1 MRGNI
6 DMYGGLRVASKWLLL
21 FLATTCA
28 SSLIIH
34 IGSGNVD
41 STIVVPERY
50 PTIQSAI
57 DAANVGDTIL
67 VMPGKYVECLTINKS
82 LRLIGSGSN
91 LTIIESTGEGHTIEI
106 AIGVSNVSLRGFT
119 IKGKDAEEPKYS
131 GIYVRGHYNDIED
144 NLITD
149 HLYGIHMYDSSGN
162 VLRNNNMTDN
172 RYNLRVWGLYLSH
185 FLHDIDFSN
194 LVNGKPVYYL
204 INKQNITVPSNA
216 GYVALVN
223 SSKIIVKD
231 SNLSNNAFGV
241 LLPYTNNSLIINT
254 TSTNNERGLYMIC
267 AHNNTIVNNNFSS
280 NGWSGVSTISSSNN
294 IIVGNII
301 DYNKQNGIRL
311 SHAGYLLSSYS
322 NNNVVV
328 GNTIRNNYDGL
339 YLEKANDNKIAG
351 NVVMN
356 NMQYGIM
363 LDESP
368 GNVLYKNVVKDNKY
382 CIRLYG
388 SSRNIVYHNNFLN
401 NDVTVYPYSPSVNA
415 FDNGSEGNY
424 WSDYAGEDADGDGI
438 GDTFYLIDEN
448 NQDRYPLIIPLN
460 QNIPPTAK
468 FDYHPI
474 DAKILET
481 ISFVDES
488 TDTDGRIVLWIW
500 NFDGDYCLQCT
511 QVSKKFEK
519 EGNHTATLTIFDD
532 EGATGIATRN
542 VFVRLFFS
550 FLSLSSPKY
559 GTVGKTIE
567 VSATLQSEDMTP
579 LQGFTINF
587 YVTMEG
593 SNELIVSAI
602 TNSSG
607 VATSLFTPDKTGNFW
622 IRAVFEGNE
631 IYDAAGDIEELIIEE
646 SHPYI
651 LWFLIIGMVLIG
663 IGIVIIRWRRLK
675 KVEKP

>member
-1 MRGNI
+1 
-6 DMYGGLRVASKWLLL
+6 MYGGLRVALKWLLL
-21 FLATTCA
+21 LLATTCA

-34 IGSGNVD
+34 IGSVNAN

-50 PTIQSAI
+50 PTIQAAI

-91 LTIIESTGEGHTIEI
+91 LTIIESSGEGSTIEI
-106 AIGVSNVSLRGFT
+106 AVTASNVSLRGFT
-119 IKGKDAEEPKYS
+119 IKGKDAEESKYS

-144 NLITD
+144 NLITG
-149 HLYGIHMYDSSGN
+149 HFYGIHMYDSSGN

-172 RYNLRVWGLYLSH
+172 RYNLRVWGLYPSH

-204 INKQNITVPSNA
+204 TNKQNITVPSDA
-216 GYVALVN
+216 GYVTLVN
-223 SSKIIVKD
+223 SSNIIVKD

-241 LLPYTNNSLIINT
+241 LLAYTNNSLIVNT
-254 TSTNNERGLYMIC
+254 TATNNERGLYMIC

-280 NGWSGVSTISSSNN
+280 NGWSGISTISSSNN

-322 NNNVVV
+322 NNNVIT
-328 GNTIRNNYDGL
+328 GNTIRNNYDAL
-339 YLEKANDNKIAG
+339 YLEEANDNKIAG

-363 LDESP
+363 LDKSF

-388 SSRNIVYHNNFLN
+388 SSSNIVYHNNFLN
-401 NDVTVYPYSPSVNA
+401 NNVTVYPYSPSANA

-438 GDTFYLIDEN
+438 GDTSYLIDEN
-448 NQDRYPLIIPLN
+448 NQDRHPLIIPLS

-468 FDYHPI
+468 FDYYPI
-474 DAKILET
+474 DVKILET

-488 TDTDGRIVLWIW
+488 TDTDGRIMLWIW
-500 NFDGDYCLQCT
+500 NFDGDYCLQCAE
-511 QVSKKFEK
+511 VSKIFEK
-519 EGNHTATLTIFDD
+519 EGNHTVTLTIFDD
-532 EGATGIATRN
+532 EGATGVATRN

-593 SNELIVSAI
+593 SNEWVVSAI

-631 IYDAAGDIEELIIEE
+631 MYDGAGDIEELIIEE
-646 SHPYI
+646 GHPYI
-651 LWFLIIGMVLIG
+651 LWILIIGMVSIG

-675 KVEKP
+675 KVENP